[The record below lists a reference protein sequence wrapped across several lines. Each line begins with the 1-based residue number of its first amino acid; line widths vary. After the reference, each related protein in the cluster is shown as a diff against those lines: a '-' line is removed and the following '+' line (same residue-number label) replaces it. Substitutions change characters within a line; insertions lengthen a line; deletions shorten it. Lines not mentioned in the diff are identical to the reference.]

1 MATTT
6 TTETPRPTLFL
17 RNATGLVKAWSTF
30 DAFLYAFWSVNLV
43 TLGLYGMSF
52 VYAIPEGQ
60 LLLAVLLTGVLVT
73 FLVMTYAQLVSAMPR
88 AGGDYAWQSRILGG
102 GVGFVLAIT
111 GWWFT
116 LWLWTPIYAN
126 ILVVQFFAP
135 LAYTLGATGVAT
147 FFSSQTGVFVSC
159 LIVLAFVSGVI
170 TLGME
175 GYAKIQ
181 RFCFWLGMGG
191 LVVMLGLLL
200 FSTHQG
206 FIDAFNREAG
216 QLFGASGNAY
226 QATIAASTKG
236 GGPTGVGF
244 GTFGITS
251 TFLLLPFLAF
261 YLLWPVW
268 GATLYGEVRGA
279 KEYRKVFNAMFWG
292 LWVTVALVAV
302 IILLIVKTIG
312 WDFYYAANA
321 SYWNSIFGVAGA
333 PAPPVGIWPYPV
345 MLAGW
350 LVNSHLFQV
359 LLIAVM
365 GLWFFGW
372 AGTLF
377 LSSTRVIFAAAFDRV
392 LPEWAANISAKR
404 RVPYGSLI
412 LMIIPSLVVSAIW
425 AYRPSFQGIFLWAT
439 GVIAITF
446 LGTVIAAA
454 IMPWRRK
461 DIFENSPI
469 ARFKVAGIPVITITG
484 VVSAI
489 FLLFMLAEWSFNAV
503 YGTSFNL
510 NASSPIYFAV
520 TYLVAIA
527 IYVVARVVRKRQ
539 GIDLARIHREIPVE

>member
-6 TTETPRPTLFL
+6 EAPRQTLFL

-52 VYAIPEGQ
+52 VYLIPDGQ
-60 LLLAVLLTGVLVT
+60 LLGAVLLTGVLVT
-73 FLVMTYAQLVSAMPR
+73 FLVFTYAQLVSAMPR

-126 ILVVQFFAP
+126 ILVLQFFAP
-135 LAYTLGATGVAT
+135 LGYTLGWTGVAS
-147 FFSSQTGVFVSC
+147 FFTSQAGVFVSC
-159 LIVLAFVSGVI
+159 LIVLAFVSWVI

-191 LVVMLGLLL
+191 LIVMIGILL
-200 FSTHQG
+200 FSSHDA
-206 FIDAFNREAG
+206 FVSAFNREAAS
-216 QLFGASGNAY
+216 LFGASGNAY
-226 QATIAASTKG
+226 QATIEAAAKG
-236 GGPTGVGF
+236 GTTGVSF

-251 TFLLLPFLAF
+251 TVLLLPFLAF

-279 KEYRKVFNAMFWG
+279 KEYRKVFSAMFWG
-292 LWVTVALVAV
+292 LWVTVALVV
-302 IILLIVKTIG
+302 LIILLIVKTIG
-312 WDFYYAANA
+312 WDFYYASNA
-321 SYWNSIFGVAGA
+321 AYWGSLAPGA
-333 PAPPVGIWPYPV
+333 AVPPVGIWPYPV

-350 LVNSHLFQV
+350 LVNNHLFQA
-359 LLIAVM
+359 LLIAAM

-412 LMIIPSLVVSAIW
+412 LMIVPSLVVSAIW
-425 AYRPSFQGIFLWAT
+425 SFRPSFQVIFLDAT
-439 GVIAITF
+439 AVIAVTF

-489 FLLFMLAEWSFNAV
+489 FLGFMLVEWSLNTV
-503 YGTSFNL
+503 YGTAFSTNL
-510 NASSPIYFAV
+510 MPLVYFV
-520 TYLVAIA
+520 ITYGVALA

-539 GIDLARIHREIPVE
+539 GIDLARIHQAIPVE

>member
-52 VYAIPEGQ
+52 VYAIPDGQ

-73 FLVMTYAQLVSAMPR
+73 FLVLTYAQLVSAMPR

-135 LAYTLGATGVAT
+135 LAYTIGWTGVAT
-147 FFSSQTGVFVSC
+147 FFGSKTGVFVSC
-159 LIVLAFVSGVI
+159 LIVLAFVSWVI

-244 GTFGITS
+244 GSFGITS

-279 KEYRKVFNAMFWG
+279 KEYRKVFSAMFWG

-321 SYWNSIFGVAGA
+321 SYWNSIFVAGA
-333 PAPPVGIWPYPV
+333 PAPPVAIWPYPV

-350 LVNSHLFQV
+350 LVGNHVFQA
-359 LLIAVM
+359 LLILVM

-404 RVPYGSLI
+404 RVPYGSLV
-412 LMIIPSLVVSAIW
+412 LMIIPSLIVSAIW
-425 AYRPSFQGIFLWAT
+425 AYQPSFQGIFLWAT

-446 LGTVIAAA
+446 LGTVIAGA

-489 FLLFMLAEWSFNAV
+489 FLAFMLAEWSFNAV
-503 YGTSFNL
+503 YGTSFSL

>member
-6 TTETPRPTLFL
+6 EAPARPTLFL

-52 VYAIPEGQ
+52 VYTIPDGQ
-60 LLLAVLLTGVLVT
+60 LLGAVLLTGVLVT
-73 FLVMTYAQLVSAMPR
+73 FLVLTYAQLVSAMPR

-126 ILVVQFFAP
+126 ILIVQFFAP
-135 LAYTLGATGVAT
+135 LAYTLGLTGIAT
-147 FFSSQTGVFVSC
+147 FFSSPTGVFVGC
-159 LIVLAFVSGVI
+159 LIVLAFVSWVI

-175 GYAKIQ
+175 GYARIQ
-181 RFCFWLGMGG
+181 RFCFWLGMAG
-191 LVVMLGLLL
+191 LLVMLGLLL
-200 FSTHQG
+200 FFNHND
-206 FIDAFNREAG
+206 FVNAFNQQAG
-216 QLFGASGNAY
+216 QLFGAKGNAY
-226 QATIAASTKG
+226 QATLDAAAKGGTKG
-236 GGPTGVGF
+236 V
-244 GTFGITS
+244 TFGSFGLGS
-251 TFLLLPFLAF
+251 TLLLLPFLAF

-292 LWVTVALVAV
+292 LWITVALVAV

-312 WDFYYAANA
+312 WDFYYASNA
-321 SYWNSIFGVAGA
+321 AYWNSIFVAGS
-333 PAPPVGIWPYPV
+333 PVPPVGIWPYPV

-350 LVNSHLFQV
+350 LVNNHLFQAA
-359 LLIAVM
+359 LIAVM

-412 LMIIPSLVVSAIW
+412 LMIVPSLVISALW
-425 AYRPSFQGIFLWAT
+425 AYGGTSLQGIFLWAT

-446 LGTVIAAA
+446 LGTVVAAA
-454 IMPWRRK
+454 IMPWRRR

-469 ARFKVAGIPVITITG
+469 SRFRIAGIPVITITG

-489 FLLFMLAEWSFNAV
+489 FLLFMLAEWSFNIV
-503 YGTSFNL
+503 YGTAFSL
-510 NASSPIYFAV
+510 NKASPIYFGV

-527 IYVVARVVRKRQ
+527 IYLVARTVRKRQ
-539 GIDLARIHREIPVE
+539 GIDLSRIHREIPVE

>member
-6 TTETPRPTLFL
+6 TDAARPTLFL

-52 VYAIPEGQ
+52 VYAIPDGQ
-60 LLLAVLLTGVLVT
+60 LLGAVLLTGVLVT
-73 FLVMTYAQLVSAMPR
+73 FLVITYAQLVSAMPR

-159 LIVLAFVSGVI
+159 LIVLAFVSWVI

-181 RFCFWLGMGG
+181 RFCFWLGMAG
-191 LVVMLGLLL
+191 LLVMLGLLL
-200 FSTHQG
+200 FFSHQD
-206 FIDAFNREAG
+206 FVNAFNREAAS
-216 QLFGASGNAY
+216 LFGATGNAY

-321 SYWNSIFGVAGA
+321 SYWNSIFVAGA

-350 LVNSHLFQV
+350 LVGNHLFQA
-359 LLIAVM
+359 LLIVVM

-412 LMIIPSLVVSAIW
+412 LMIIPSLIVSAIW

-446 LGTVIAAA
+446 LGTVVAAA

-469 ARFKVAGIPVITITG
+469 ARFRVAGIPVITITG
-484 VVSAI
+484 LVSAI
-489 FLLFMLAEWSFNAV
+489 FIVFMLAEWSFNAV
-503 YGTSFNL
+503 YGTAFSL
-510 NASSPIYFAV
+510 NASSPIYFLV
-520 TYLVAIA
+520 TYGVALA
-527 IYVVARVVRKRQ
+527 IYLVARVVRKRQ

>member
-6 TTETPRPTLFL
+6 TDTARPTLFL

-52 VYAIPEGQ
+52 VYAIPDGQ

-73 FLVMTYAQLVSAMPR
+73 FLVLTYAQLVSAMPR

-147 FFSSQTGVFVSC
+147 FFSSKTGVFVSC
-159 LIVLAFVSGVI
+159 LIVLAFVSWVI

-181 RFCFWLGMGG
+181 RFCFWLGLAG
-191 LVVMLGLLL
+191 LAAMLGILLV
-200 FSTHQG
+200 SSHQA
-206 FIDAFNREAG
+206 FVDAFNREAAS
-216 QLFGASGNAY
+216 LFGASGNAY

-244 GTFGITS
+244 GAFGITS

-321 SYWNSIFGVAGA
+321 SYWNSIFVAGS

-359 LLIAVM
+359 LLIVVM

-412 LMIIPSLVVSAIW
+412 LMIIPSLIVSAIW
-425 AYRPSFQGIFLWAT
+425 AYQPSFQGIFLWAT

-446 LGTVIAAA
+446 LGTVVAAA

-469 ARFKVAGIPVITITG
+469 ARFRVAGIPVITITG

-503 YGTSFNL
+503 YGTSFSL

>member
-6 TTETPRPTLFL
+6 EAPRQTLFL

-52 VYAIPEGQ
+52 VYAIPDGQ
-60 LLLAVLLTGVLVT
+60 LLGAVLLTGVLVT
-73 FLVMTYAQLVSAMPR
+73 FLVLTYAQLVSVMPR

-126 ILVVQFFAP
+126 ILIVQFFAP
-135 LAYTLGATGVAT
+135 LAYTLGWTGVAT
-147 FFSSQTGVFVSC
+147 FFGSQWGIFVSC
-159 LIVLAFVSGVI
+159 LIVLAFVSWVI

-181 RFCFWLGMGG
+181 RFCFWLGMVG

-200 FSTHQG
+200 FSTHQA
-206 FIDAFNREAG
+206 FIDAFNREAAS
-216 QLFGASGNAY
+216 LFGASGNAY
-226 QATIAASTKG
+226 EATIAAAAKG
-236 GGPTGVGF
+236 GTSGVGF
-244 GTFGITS
+244 GTFGISS

-350 LVNSHLFQV
+350 LVGNHLFQAL
-359 LLIAVM
+359 LLIVM

-412 LMIIPSLVVSAIW
+412 LMIVPSLVVSALW
-425 AYRPSFQGIFLWAT
+425 AFGGTGLQGIFLWAT

-446 LGTVIAAA
+446 LGTVVAAA
-454 IMPWRRK
+454 ILPWRRK

-469 ARFKVAGIPVITITG
+469 SRFRIAGIPVITITG

-489 FLLFMLAEWSFNAV
+489 FLLFMLAEWSFNDV
-503 YGTSFNL
+503 YGTSFKING
-510 NASSPIYFAV
+510 ASPKYFLA

-527 IYVVARVVRKRQ
+527 IYVIARVVRKRQ
-539 GIDLARIHREIPVE
+539 GIDLARIHQEIPVE

>member
-6 TTETPRPTLFL
+6 TDTARPTLFL

-52 VYAIPEGQ
+52 VYAIPDGQ

-73 FLVMTYAQLVSAMPR
+73 FLVLTYAQLVSAMPR

-147 FFSSQTGVFVSC
+147 FFSSKTGVFVSC
-159 LIVLAFVSGVI
+159 LIVLAFVSWVI

-181 RFCFWLGMGG
+181 RFCFWLGLAG
-191 LVVMLGLLL
+191 LAAMLGILLV
-200 FSTHQG
+200 SSHQA
-206 FIDAFNREAG
+206 FVDAFNREAAS
-216 QLFGASGNAY
+216 LFGASGNAY

-244 GTFGITS
+244 GAFGITS

-321 SYWNSIFGVAGA
+321 SYWNSIFVAGS

-359 LLIAVM
+359 LLIVVM

-412 LMIIPSLVVSAIW
+412 LMIIPSLIVSAIW
-425 AYRPSFQGIFLWAT
+425 AYQPSFQGIFLWAT

-446 LGTVIAAA
+446 LGTVVAAA

-469 ARFKVAGIPVITITG
+469 ARFRVAGIPVITITG

-503 YGTSFNL
+503 YGTSFSL

-527 IYVVARVVRKRQ
+527 IYLVARVVRKRQ

>member
-6 TTETPRPTLFL
+6 EAPRQTLFL

-52 VYAIPEGQ
+52 VYAIPDGQ
-60 LLLAVLLTGVLVT
+60 LLGAVLLTGVLVT
-73 FLVMTYAQLVSAMPR
+73 FLVLTYAQLVSVMPR

-102 GVGFVLAIT
+102 AVGFVLAIT

-135 LAYTLGATGVAT
+135 LAYTLGLPDVAT
-147 FFSSQTGVFVSC
+147 FFGSKTGIFVSC
-159 LIVLAFVSGVI
+159 LIVLAFVSWVI

-175 GYAKIQ
+175 GYARIQ
-181 RFCFWLGMGG
+181 RICFWLGMAG
-191 LVVMLGLLL
+191 LIAMIGLLL
-200 FSTHQG
+200 FSSHDAFVT
-206 FIDAFNREAG
+206 AFNREAAS
-216 QLFGASGNAY
+216 LFGASGDAY
-226 QATIAASTKG
+226 QATLKAG
-236 GGPTGVGF
+236 GTTGVSFGSFGF
-244 GTFGITS
+244 TS
-251 TFLLLPFLAF
+251 TLLLLPFLAF

-321 SYWNSIFGVAGA
+321 AYWNSIFGVAGA
-333 PAPPVGIWPYPV
+333 AAPPVPIWPYPI

-350 LVNSHLFQV
+350 LVPNHLFQA

-412 LMIIPSLVVSAIW
+412 LMIVPSLVVSALW
-425 AYRPSFQGIFLWAT
+425 AYGGTGLQGIFLWAT

-446 LGTVIAAA
+446 LGTVVAAA
-454 IMPWRRK
+454 ILPWRRR

-469 ARFKVAGIPVITITG
+469 SRFRIAGIPVITITG
-484 VVSAI
+484 AVSAI

-503 YGTSFNL
+503 YGTSFSINS
-510 NASSPIYFAV
+510 ASPIYFAA
-520 TYLVAIA
+520 TYLVAMA

-539 GIDLARIHREIPVE
+539 GIDLSRIHREIPVE

>member
-6 TTETPRPTLFL
+6 DTTGTPRPTLFL

-52 VYAIPEGQ
+52 VYAIPDGQ
-60 LLLAVLLTGVLVT
+60 LLGAVLLTGVLVT
-73 FLVMTYAQLVSAMPR
+73 FLVLTYAQLVSVMPR

-102 GVGFVLAIT
+102 AVGFVLAIT

-135 LAYTLGATGVAT
+135 LAYTLGWSGLAT
-147 FFSSQTGVFVSC
+147 FFGSHTGIFVSC
-159 LIVLAFVSGVI
+159 LIVLGFVSWVI

-175 GYAKIQ
+175 GYARIQ
-181 RFCFWLGMGG
+181 RFCFWLGMAG
-191 LVVMLGLLL
+191 LLAMLGILL
-200 FSTHQG
+200 FSSHEA
-206 FIDAFNREAG
+206 FVSAFNREAAS
-216 QLFGASGNAY
+216 LFGATGNAY
-226 QATIAASTKG
+226 QATIDAATKG
-236 GGPTGVGF
+236 GTTGVSF
-244 GTFGITS
+244 GTFGFTS
-251 TFLLLPFLAF
+251 TLLLLPFLAF

-279 KEYRKVFNAMFWG
+279 KEYRKVFSAMFWG

-321 SYWNSIFGVAGA
+321 AYWNSIFVAGS
-333 PAPPVGIWPYPV
+333 PAPPVSIWPYPV

-350 LVNSHLFQV
+350 LVNNHLLQA
-359 LLIAVM
+359 LLIAAM

-412 LMIIPSLVVSAIW
+412 LMIVPSLVVSAIW
-425 AYRPSFQGIFLWAT
+425 AYQPSFQGIFLWAT

-446 LGTVIAAA
+446 LGTVVAAA
-454 IMPWRRK
+454 ILPWRRK

-469 ARFKVAGIPVITITG
+469 SRFRIMGIPVITITG

-489 FLLFMLAEWSFNAV
+489 FLVFMLAEWSFNSV
-503 YGTSFNL
+503 YGTSFSL
-510 NASSPIYFAV
+510 NSASPIYFGLTYLAAIV
-520 TYLVAIA
+520 IYLVA
-527 IYVVARVVRKRQ
+527 RTVRKRQ
-539 GIDLARIHREIPVE
+539 GIDLSRIHREIPVE

>member
-6 TTETPRPTLFL
+6 EAPRQTLFL

-52 VYAIPEGQ
+52 VYAIPDGQ
-60 LLLAVLLTGVLVT
+60 LLGAVLLTGVLVT
-73 FLVMTYAQLVSAMPR
+73 FWVLTYAQLVSVMPR

-102 GVGFVLAIT
+102 AVGFVLAIT

-135 LAYTLGATGVAT
+135 LAYTLGLPDVAT
-147 FFSSQTGVFVSC
+147 FFGSKTGIFVSC
-159 LIVLAFVSGVI
+159 LIVLAFVTWVI

-175 GYAKIQ
+175 GYARIQ
-181 RFCFWLGMGG
+181 RICFWLGMVG
-191 LVVMLGLLL
+191 LVAMIGLLL
-200 FSTHQG
+200 FSSH
-206 FIDAFNREAG
+206 DAFVKAFNTEAA
-216 QLFGASGNAY
+216 QLSGATGNAY
-226 QATIAASTKG
+226 QAPLDAATKG
-236 GGPTGVGF
+236 GTTGISF
-244 GTFGITS
+244 GTFGFPS
-251 TFLLLPFLAF
+251 TLLLLPFLAF

-321 SYWNSIFGVAGA
+321 AYWNSLAPGA
-333 PAPPVGIWPYPV
+333 AVPPVGIWPYPV

-350 LVNSHLFQV
+350 LVNNHLFQA
-359 LLIAVM
+359 LLIAAM

-412 LMIIPSLVVSAIW
+412 LMIVPSLVVSALF
-425 AYRPSFQGIFLWAT
+425 AYRASFQVIFLDAT
-439 GVIAITF
+439 AVIAVTF

-454 IMPWRRK
+454 ILPWRRA
-461 DIFENSPI
+461 DIYRNSPI
-469 ARFKVAGIPVITITG
+469 ARWRVAGIPVITVTG
-484 VVSAI
+484 VISAI
-489 FLLFMLAEWSFNAV
+489 FLAFMIVEWSLNTV
-503 YGTSFNL
+503 YGTAFTTNVL
-510 NASSPIYFAV
+510 PLQYFAV
-520 TYLVAIA
+520 TYLAAIA

-539 GIDLARIHREIPVE
+539 GIDLARIHQEIPVE